1 MTRYQ
6 NPTYFSFIFLQNVG
20 DFSAVGMFLND
31 RTYLY
36 AVPNK
41 SDLSTLVCSRAAK
54 PHMES
59 FGKRCS
65 YKVPKTSTNIK
76 LVTAIDRNG
85 TETKR
90 VQCEYCPKTHINVP
104 VYNLHFNTGIFKT
117 LTVTSVLIRTVTS
130 TKMK

>member
-1 MTRYQ
+1 MIIINYIGNSNSDTFQ
-6 NPTYFSFIFLQNVG
+6 CVETVLLWLMFGISKNVC
-20 DFSAVGMFLND
+20 S
-31 RTYLY
+31 
-36 AVPNK
+36 K

-104 VYNLHFNTGIFKT
+104 VYNLHVNTGIFKT